1 MVHVHVPE
9 SDTNT
14 IKYKLVGYSE
24 TNMAFRLL
32 DPILRMSTFL
42 VSTFLEMLVLTKVL
56 FMCRWLLLD
65 LVALPILCQALI
77 SEVPRVGVQHPLD
90 VPPSPILLTV
100 RLQIVQPSKQTALLK
115 MLKDLAL
122 MGT

>member
-1 MVHVHVPE
+1 MHVPE

-42 VSTFLEMLVLTKVL
+42 VSTFL
-56 FMCRWLLLD
+56 
-65 LVALPILCQALI
+65 
-77 SEVPRVGVQHPLD
+77 
-90 VPPSPILLTV
+90 
-100 RLQIVQPSKQTALLK
+100 
-115 MLKDLAL
+115 
-122 MGT
+122 